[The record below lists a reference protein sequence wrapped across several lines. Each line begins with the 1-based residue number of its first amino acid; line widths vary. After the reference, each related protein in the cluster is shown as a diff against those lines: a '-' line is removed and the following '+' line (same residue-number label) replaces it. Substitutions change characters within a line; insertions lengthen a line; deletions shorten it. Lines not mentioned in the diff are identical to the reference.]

1 MASNQEFWAQCV
13 AHEMPSFVRV
23 LKALPNEQLGYKPHE
38 KNTCAGDLAWQLAVE
53 MGHLSDLLDKGVIN
67 FEPTPRPESLDAI
80 VADFEKNG
88 EALKTRVASIDDAK
102 WSSPADFR
110 MGGQSVW
117 SATVQELAWG
127 YLFDMIHHRGQL
139 SVYIR
144 PMGGKVPSIY
154 GPSAD
159 DAGGPS

>member
-1 MASNQEFWAQCV
+1 MSTNQEFFAKCWENEIPA
-13 AHEMPSFVRV
+13 FIRV
-23 LKALPNEQLGYKPHE
+23 LKALPADRLDYKPHE
-38 KNTCAGDLAWQLAVE
+38 KNSSAGDLAWQVAQE
-53 MGHLSDLLDKGVIN
+53 QGHLSELLDHGVIN
-67 FEPTPRPESLDAI
+67 YEPGKRPESLDEI
-80 VADFEKNG
+80 VAEFERASA
-88 EALKTRVASIDDAK
+88 ALKERLPKVDDAK
-102 WSSPADFR
+102 WSSPGDFR

-117 SATVQELAWG
+117 SARVQDLFWG

-159 DAGGPS
+159 SGGA